1 MAEKTDAQVNI
12 GGKTYTLSGYES
24 EEYIL
29 KVADYLNTKIRELN
43 DDADYGKMPQD
54 MRQILLNL
62 NIAEDYFKEM
72 EKNEELQRVIDKKD
86 NDLYDIKHELVAA
99 QMKLESALK
108 SAADPEKDAADAK
121 KSAADQ
127 KKEAAE
133 PKKNTADAKK
143 SAADQKKKKNV

>member
-29 KVADYLNTKIRELN
+29 KVAQYLNTKIRALS
-43 DDADYGKMPQD
+43 DDPEYGKMTPD

-62 NIAEDYFKEM
+62 NIAEDYFREIA
-72 EKNEELQRVIDKKD
+72 KNEELQCVIDKKD

-99 QMKLESALK
+99 QMKLENAQK
-108 SAADPEKDAADAK
+108 SAADPEKNTAETK
-121 KSAADQ
+121 KSAADT
-127 KKEAAE
+127 KKSSSVN
-133 PKKNTADAKK
+133 KKNTAE
-143 SAADQKKKKNV
+143 QKKKNV

>member
-29 KVADYLNTKIRELN
+29 KVAQYLNTKIRALS
-43 DDADYGKMPQD
+43 DDPEYGKMTPD

-62 NIAEDYFKEM
+62 NIAEDYY
-72 EKNEELQRVIDKKD
+72 EELQRVIDKKD

-99 QMKLESALK
+99 QMKLENAQK
-108 SAADPEKDAADAK
+108 SAADPEKDTAETK
-121 KSAADQ
+121 KSAADT
-127 KKEAAE
+127 KKSSSVN
-133 PKKNTADAKK
+133 KKNTAE
-143 SAADQKKKKNV
+143 QKKKNV

>member
-29 KVADYLNTKIRELN
+29 KVAQYLNTKIRALS
-43 DDADYGKMPQD
+43 DDPEYGKMTPD

-62 NIAEDYFKEM
+62 NIAEDYFREIA
-72 EKNEELQRVIDKKD
+72 KNEELQRVIDKKD

-99 QMKLESALK
+99 QMKLENAQK
-108 SAADPEKDAADAK
+108 SAADPEKNTAETK
-121 KSAADQ
+121 KSAADT
-127 KKEAAE
+127 KKSSSVN
-133 PKKNTADAKK
+133 KKNTAE
-143 SAADQKKKKNV
+143 QKKKNV

>member
-29 KVADYLNTKIRELN
+29 KVAQYLNTKIRALS
-43 DDADYGKMPQD
+43 DDPEYGKMTPD

-62 NIAEDYFKEM
+62 NIAEDYFREIA
-72 EKNEELQRVIDKKD
+72 KNEERQRVIDKKD

-99 QMKLESALK
+99 QMKLENAQK
-108 SAADPEKDAADAK
+108 SAADPEKDTAETK
-121 KSAADQ
+121 KSAADT
-127 KKEAAE
+127 KKSSSVN
-133 PKKNTADAKK
+133 KKNTAE
-143 SAADQKKKKNV
+143 QKKKNV

>member
-29 KVADYLNTKIRELN
+29 KVAQYLNTKIRALS
-43 DDADYGKMPQD
+43 DDLEYGKMTPD

-62 NIAEDYFKEM
+62 NIAEDYFREIA
-72 EKNEELQRVIDKKD
+72 KNEELQRVIDKKD

-99 QMKLESALK
+99 QMKLENAQK
-108 SAADPEKDAADAK
+108 SAADPEKDTAETK
-121 KSAADQ
+121 KSAADT
-127 KKEAAE
+127 KKSSSVN
-133 PKKNTADAKK
+133 KKNTAE
-143 SAADQKKKKNV
+143 QKKKNV